1 MLAPFILLATAPLSA
16 FAADVLKTTGYTL
29 CQDDSEIKVNRMDI
43 EFDKATKKVTFDVS
57 GTSLKKQEVMAT
69 LVVNAYG
76 IEVYKN
82 EFDPC
87 KEDTKV
93 PQLCPGERRR
103 TYVWSQ
109 KLTMHSSRRHIRCP
123 RYPNHP

>member
-1 MLAPFILLATAPLSA
+1 MLAPFILLATAPLGA
-16 FAADVLKTTGYTL
+16 LAGDVLKTTGYSS

-43 EFDKATKKVTFDVS
+43 EFDKATKKVVFDVS
-57 GTSLKKQEVMAT
+57 GTRLKKQEVMAT

-93 PQLCPGERRR
+93 PQLCPGKFATVRF
-103 TYVWSQ
+103 
-109 KLTMHSSRRHIRCP
+109 
-123 RYPNHP
+123 

>member
-1 MLAPFILLATAPLSA
+1 MLAPFILLATAPLGALAS
-16 FAADVLKTTGYTL
+16 DVLKTTGYTS
-29 CQDDSEIKVNRMDI
+29 CQDNADIKVNRMDI
-43 EFDKATKKVTFDVS
+43 EFDKATKKVVFDVS
-57 GTSLKKQEVMAT
+57 GTSLKSQKVMAT

-93 PQLCPGERRR
+93 PQLCPGEFVLVRVCHEPR
-103 TYVWSQ
+103 
-109 KLTMHSSRRHIRCP
+109 LTLS
-123 RYPNHP
+123 

>member
-1 MLAPFILLATAPLSA
+1 M
-16 FAADVLKTTGYTL
+16 LKTTGYSL
-29 CQDDSEIKVNRMDI
+29 CQDDADIRVNRMNI
-43 EFDKATKKVTFDVS
+43 EFDRTTKKVVFDVS

-87 KEDTKV
+87 KEATKV
-93 PQLCPGERRR
+93 PQLCPSE
-103 TYVWSQ
+103 
-109 KLTMHSSRRHIRCP
+109 
-123 RYPNHP
+123 